1 MIESAVSI
9 TAQKNIPNIDGNI
22 LIWGYP
28 GKQTMMS
35 GAEDPV
41 VFYMKVK
48 TETTGIGHIVKHSE
62 DNKVDDIKF
71 NIAGSGVNQTVTTNK
86 DGTVDI
92 EFMPGVYTVTE
103 LAEEKYEP
111 QSVQRVT
118 IVSGHTSTVTFNN
131 VQKTHGQKRLFPTV

>member
-1 MIESAVSI
+1 
-9 TAQKNIPNIDGNI
+9 
-22 LIWGYP
+22 
-28 GKQTMMS
+28 MMS

-92 EFMPGVYTVTE
+92 ELMPGVYTVTE

-111 QSVQRVT
+111 QSVQRIT
-118 IVSGHTSTVTFNN
+118 IVSGHTSTVTFSN